1 MTKVKLKI
9 NFVKLNFY
17 KCAHFLLLWF
27 LSTLCVYPFHCFSM
41 SFLLLYLSFHLDSLH
56 HHPDSLHLLYST
68 QIPDSDFKKIVTLVK
83 KQTHIFVTSAY
94 IIHTIGNHCLHH
106 LRHQWYHQK
115 LFVLK
120 CLKPIIC
127 VWSMSKWLWVNEVL
141 PKINVKREAQLAQ
154 NYQFYFL

>member
-1 MTKVKLKI
+1 M
-9 NFVKLNFY
+9 KLNFY

-27 LSTLCVYPFHCFSM
+27 LSTLWVYPFHCFSM
-41 SFLLLYLSFHLDSLH
+41 SFLLLYLIFTLIPCITTLI
-56 HHPDSLHLLYST
+56 PCIFCIST
-68 QIPDSDFKKIVTLVK
+68 QIPDSDFRKIVTLVK

-115 LFVLK
+115 LFGLK

-127 VWSMSKWLWVNEVL
+127 VWSMSKWLWVNKVL

-154 NYQFYFL
+154 NYQFCFL